1 MRHSL
6 DEILDVPLPTISLVT
21 PTRNQAHYLGETIA
35 SVRAQDFAPRE
46 WIVLDA
52 MSTDDTPAILSRQC
66 DLPWL
71 RVIREPDSG
80 QSDAID
86 KGIRLASGDI
96 VGWLNSDDLLLPGA
110 LRSVAEAFARNPD
123 AVVIYGA
130 GRKIDAAGGL
140 LKSVHARPFDEHL
153 LRTAL
158 TMLQPATFFRR
169 DAYLAVGGVRHD
181 LDYAMDWE
189 LLLRL
194 ARHGKIVAIED
205 ELACL
210 RCYPGTKT
218 ESGGWPRL
226 AEIAAI
232 GREYHGPLDPNFLS
246 YRMRRVACRSALA
259 RRVVDGVLGRLYPGR
274 RLMVVGW
281 PEESQP

>member
-1 MRHSL
+1 
-6 DEILDVPLPTISLVT
+6 VPLPTISLVT

-35 SVRAQDFAPRE
+35 SVRAQELAPRE
-46 WIVLDA
+46 WLVLDA
-52 MSTDDTPAILSRQC
+52 MSTDETPEVLARHT

-86 KGIRLASGDI
+86 KGIRMASGEI
-96 VGWLNSDDLLLPGA
+96 VGWLNSDDVLLPGA
-110 LRSVAEAFARNPD
+110 LRAVAEAFATNPD
-123 AVVIYGA
+123 AVAIYGA
-130 GRKIDAAGGL
+130 GRKIDAAGAT
-140 LKSVHARPFDEHL
+140 LKSVLARPFDARL

-181 LDYAMDWE
+181 LHYAMDWE

-218 ESGGWPRL
+218 EVGGWQRL
-226 AEIAAI
+226 AEIAEI
-232 GREYHGPLDPNFLS
+232 GRQYHGSFDPNFLS
-246 YRMRRVACRSALA
+246 YRLRCMARHSAFA

-281 PEESQP
+281 PEEQP

>member
-1 MRHSL
+1 LRHSL
-6 DEILDVPLPTISLVT
+6 DEILDVALPSISLVT

-35 SVRAQDFAPRE
+35 SVRAQDLAPSE

-52 MSTDDTPAILSRQC
+52 MSADDTPGILARQA
-66 DLPWL
+66 DLPWV

-86 KGIRLASGDI
+86 KGFRLASGEI

-110 LRSVAEAFARNPD
+110 LRAVAEAFVRNPD
-123 AVVIYGA
+123 AVAIHGS
-130 GRKIDAAGGL
+130 GRKIDAAGEL
-140 LKSVHARPFDEHL
+140 LKSVRARPFDAKL

-194 ARHGKIVAIED
+194 ARHGKIMAIED

-218 ESGGWPRL
+218 EAGGWRRL
-226 AEIAAI
+226 AEIAEI
-232 GREYHGPLDPNFLS
+232 GREYHGPLDPNFVS
-246 YRMRRVACRSALA
+246 YRLRRMARGSALA

-274 RLMVVGW
+274 QLMVVGW
-281 PEESQP
+281 PEEPS